1 MCAATTLG
9 PSLHMGS
16 DDDGLL
22 LLHRPFTR
30 GPSALVFSLGWQE
43 RSAEKL
49 SAFSRVCVY
58 IYYRQGGINFE
69 IDRSVYATGAV
80 TCDRLAAAF
89 FSFLF
94 FSTGIKKY
102 FRF

>member
-1 MCAATTLG
+1 
-9 PSLHMGS
+9 MGT

-43 RSAEKL
+43 RSAKKL

-58 IYYRQGGINFE
+58 IYIYIYIYIIGRGGLILRL
-69 IDRSVYATGAV
+69 ID
-80 TCDRLAAAF
+80 
-89 FSFLF
+89 LF
-94 FSTGIKKY
+94 TP
-102 FRF
+102 REL